1 MVVSQPKKVLI
12 MSRTNSRPILLTEE
26 IFHTLN
32 TSSPSLSMLISHIMA
47 QVAQNMGV
55 AHCHIYLFNQEKQL
69 FWSVKPQT
77 DQIEEIWLPP
87 DQGIVGYVMRT
98 GETVNLDQAFFSP
111 PDPKIQPTSDLPTIP
126 PLSASEALLI
136 QNDENNE
143 NEVINN
149 LLCQPLYTLEH
160 ESIGVIQLIN
170 KKTDFTSSDERYLYA
185 LCVQASIIIEN
196 MQNFQ
201 KLRQIVQTL
210 RTEQA
215 PLQLNYSQED
225 LLKKLEK
232 FRRRRQLIATL
243 T

>member
-1 MVVSQPKKVLI
+1 

-32 TSSPSLSMLISHIMA
+32 TSSPHLSTLISHIMA

-55 AHCHIYLFNQEKQL
+55 VHCYIYLFNQEKQL
-69 FWSVKPQT
+69 FWTIKPQT
-77 DQIEEIWLPP
+77 DPIQEIWLPP
-87 DQGIVGYVMRT
+87 DQGIIGYVMRT
-98 GETVNLDQAFFSP
+98 GETVNLDPTFFDP
-111 PDPKIQPTSDLPTIP
+111 PESKSQLTSDLPTIP
-126 PLSASEALLI
+126 SLSASEVLLI

-143 NEVINN
+143 NEKINN

-160 ESIGVIQLIN
+160 EQIGVVQLIN
-170 KKTDFTSSDERYLYA
+170 KKTDFTSSDEKYLSA

-196 MQNFQ
+196 MQNFR

-215 PLQLNYSQED
+215 PLQLNYSQEN
-225 LLKKLEK
+225 LSEQSEQSEK
-232 FRRRRQLIATL
+232 FKRRRQLIATL
-243 T
+243 N